1 MIFLRHP
8 LSVKL
13 LFIICIIIYLFFFFS
28 GFLLFALKRCIGSK
42 SGVKPR
48 EKGRVFP
55 LTSSILSYDIRLI
68 TFIILVL
75 IIILYPHQYLLIK
88 MKWMYLTIFS
98 QHMNWNFFLFPFLF
112 HSWRGR
118 SQSHV
123 VWNVRVEFATKT
135 LLPCRTDIC
144 CLSKVTCMSEK

>member
-1 MIFLRHP
+1 M
-8 LSVKL
+8 
-13 LFIICIIIYLFFFFS
+13 
-28 GFLLFALKRCIGSK
+28 FALKRCIGSK

-98 QHMNWNFFLFPFLF
+98 QHMNWNFFFYSLFFFIP
-112 HSWRGR
+112 GEGGA
-118 SQSHV
+118 
-123 VWNVRVEFATKT
+123 RVM
-135 LLPCRTDIC
+135 LSGMSGSSLPQRHYCLVERT
-144 CLSKVTCMSEK
+144 SVAFQKSRV